1 MTGEHYTMGD
11 TVTVQPFGETFPVE
25 PGETVLSAILRNGRF
40 VKYGCK
46 HGGCSTCRAEVV
58 EGDFTQSD
66 GTSFSLSDADRDA
79 GVVLLCSTY
88 PEGDLVVDVSDTM
101 DDLTDEEYNAGQNI
115 VEFTGTVDRIVDYTH
130 DIAGIEIKL
139 DEPSNITFV
148 PGQYI
153 EVQVP
158 GSDDEWRSFSMAN
171 PPSISSR
178 VHLVVRVIPGGR
190 FTSQVGKEI
199 AEGTTMKLRGPLGQ
213 FAIRLSYR
221 PIIFIAGGS
230 GIAPVLS
237 MLADL
242 IESNNE
248 RPATFLYGART
259 AADLPMVDKLR
270 ELENEHDWFTFIPAL
285 SDPDDTPWD
294 GETGLITEVLKRHF
308 PSTKGHES
316 YLCGPPA
323 MIDAALDVLT
333 SSGCKDRHIFF
344 DRFVPSG

>member
-1 MTGEHYTMGD
+1 MGD

-25 PGETVLSAILRNGRF
+25 PGETVLSAILRQGRF

-46 HGGCSTCRAEVV
+46 HGGCSTCRAAVV

-66 GTSFSLSDADRDA
+66 GTSFSLSDADREA

-88 PEGDLVVDVSDTM
+88 PEGDLVVDVSETM
-101 DDLTDEEYNAGQNI
+101 DDLTEEDYNAGQNI
-115 VEFTGTVDRIVDYTH
+115 VQFTGEVDRIVDYTR
-130 DIAGIEIKL
+130 DITGIEINL
-139 DEPSNITFV
+139 DEPSSISFI

-158 GSDDEWRSFSMAN
+158 GSDAEWRSFSMAN
-171 PPSISSR
+171 SPRLDSR
-178 VHLVVRVIPGGR
+178 VHLVVRVIPNGR
-190 FTSQVGKEI
+190 FTSQVGIQI
-199 AEGTTMKLRGPLGQ
+199 AVGTKLKLRGPFGQ
-213 FAIRLSYR
+213 FAIRMSYR

-242 IESNNE
+242 IEANNE

-259 AADLPMVDKLR
+259 AADLPMLE
-270 ELENEHDWFTFIPAL
+270 ELQRLEREHDWFTFIPAL
-285 SDPDDTPWD
+285 SEPDSTEWN
-294 GETGLITEVLKRHF
+294 GETGLITEVLRRTF
-308 PSTKGHES
+308 PSTKGHEA
-316 YLCGPPA
+316 YLCGPPG

-333 SSGCKDRHIFF
+333 SSGCKQRHIFF